1 MSRISLTL
9 RIDAAEGAALKNLSQ
24 IEGRP
29 INQLLNE
36 AIKSYLSQKGQKEQA
51 WEATLEGLRKYR
63 EQKAQAAERAI
74 AAVVESEV
82 NVPDPLEGELLEG
95 ELVDGTFK
103 PTPSAQRK
111 IRRVAGA

>member
-9 RIDAAEGAALKNLSQ
+9 RIDAAESAALKNLSQ

-36 AIKSYLSQKGQKEQA
+36 AVKNYLSRKGQKERG

-63 EQKAQAAERAI
+63 AQKEVAAERAI
-74 AAVVESEV
+74 AAVVEAEV
-82 NVPDPLEGELLEG
+82 SLPDPLEGELLEG
-95 ELVDGTFK
+95 EFVGGKFK
-103 PTPSAQRK
+103 PAKPAQRK
-111 IRRVAGA
+111 LRRVAGA